1 MRRTYAYEFDI
12 CGLDVEGTYIA
23 EFGTLDIVALADGSE
38 VGINLDGSPV
48 DGGQGIEALTMA
60 RLVARRILANHQ
72 HQDEIEQTGRY
83 ESWASHAPIVI

>member
-1 MRRTYAYEFDI
+1 MRRHFAYEFDI

-60 RLVARRILANHQ
+60 RLVTQRILANHQ
-72 HQDEIEQTGRY
+72 HQDEMDRTRRY
-83 ESWASHAPIVI
+83 ESWASHAPTVL